1 MTTIDTIAT
10 IDQLKAL
17 RTAAHALHPNVGAWL
32 ISATRR
38 EAFALSAL
46 MQHAQTWHDTVRA
59 KWLAAVIADTC
70 AWSFADAWYIAH
82 RFPNS
87 EGWHADDTP
96 RKWWDELRFYEEARC
111 RDEEEGVA

>member
-1 MTTIDTIAT
+1 MTNVN
-10 IDQLKAL
+10 QLAAL
-17 RTAAHALHPNVGAWL
+17 RTAAHAMHPNVGAWL

-38 EAFALSAL
+38 EAFALCAL

-59 KWLAAVIADTC
+59 KWLAAVIADTYE
-70 AWSFADAWYIAH
+70 WSFADAWYITH
-82 RFPNS
+82 RYPDS